1 MAKPLSL
8 IAVAALA
15 LAAAPSSKAGTEMI
29 TDNSA
34 PVPVRRYYAPSPR
47 PVLYAPPPVPV
58 VVYPRFG
65 YYGPR
70 FRAYGYHRF
79 YRGRFYRHRHFWH

>member
-1 MAKPLSL
+1 MAKTFSL
-8 IAVAALA
+8 IAIAILA
-15 LAAAPSSKAGTEMI
+15 IAAAPCSNAGTEMI

-34 PVPVRRYYAPSPR
+34 PAPARRYYAPPPR
-47 PVLYAPPPVPV
+47 PALYPPPPVPV
-58 VVYPRFG
+58 LYPPIG

-79 YRGRFYRHRHFWH
+79 YGRRFYPHRHFWH

>member
-1 MAKPLSL
+1 MAPKFSL

-15 LAAAPSSKAGTEMI
+15 IVAAPCSNAGTEMI

-34 PVPVRRYYAPSPR
+34 PAPARRYYAPRPR
-47 PVLYAPPPVPV
+47 PVLYAPRPIGV
-58 VVYPRFG
+58 VVYPRIG

-79 YRGRFYRHRHFWH
+79 YGGRVYRHRHFWR